1 MELADPPDIIRSK
14 PSDSSVYE
22 RLRLL
27 ILDGQIGL
35 GEPLVERTL
44 AARLGVSRT
53 PVREAILRL
62 GREGLVRIFEG
73 RGAFVQSYS
82 VEDVIEIYH
91 LREAL
96 EALAARLAC
105 SHLSAAEL
113 DLYEQRLLRFRED
126 PTLRATEPLL
136 WRKVGRGFHEM
147 FVRASRSPR
156 LVEMLD
162 GLHDQIELV
171 RGIGRTVSRDAG
183 HRSTVEEHLEI
194 LAGLRARDPDRAEK
208 AVRLHLR
215 NGLAYRLEGLQTLR

>member
-1 MELADPPDIIRSK
+1 MELADLRETARSK
-14 PSDSSVYE
+14 PGDSSVYE

-73 RGAFVQSYS
+73 RGAFVQAYS
-82 VEDVIEIYH
+82 VEDVVEIYN

-105 SHLSAAEL
+105 PNIPDSSL
-113 DLYEQRLLRFRED
+113 DLFEQRLLRFRED
-126 PTLRATEPLL
+126 PARRASEPLL
-136 WRKVGRGFHEM
+136 WRKVGRGFHQM
-147 FVRASRSPR
+147 FVHASRSPR
-156 LVEMLD
+156 LVEMLAL
-162 GLHDQIELV
+162 LHDQIELV

-194 LAGLRARDPDRAEK
+194 LAGFRARDPDRAEK
-208 AVRLHLR
+208 AVRIHLR